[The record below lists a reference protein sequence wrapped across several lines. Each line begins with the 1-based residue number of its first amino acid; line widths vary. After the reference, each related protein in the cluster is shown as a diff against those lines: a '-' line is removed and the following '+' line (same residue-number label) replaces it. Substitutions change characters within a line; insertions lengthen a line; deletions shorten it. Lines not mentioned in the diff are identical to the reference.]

1 MKMSQSILGRAKITM
16 GAIAIGVIALTSV
29 TSVYA
34 ANTID
39 TTLLATCDLK
49 AEGWSGARSIA
60 KMAAGEKIVFYPQKF
75 GSDTEYNYMKRNK
88 TSQYGYVDHNYVD
101 Y

>member
-34 ANTID
+34 ANTKN
-39 TTLLATCDLK
+39 TYLLDNC
-49 AEGWSGARSIA
+49 
-60 KMAAGEKIVFYPQKF
+60 VFK
-75 GSDTEYNYMKRNK
+75 S
-88 TSQYGYVDHNYVD
+88 
-101 Y
+101 

>member
-34 ANTID
+34 ATTVD
-39 TTLLATCDLK
+39 TKLLAACDLK
-49 AEGWSGARSIA
+49 AEGWSGGRTIA
-60 KMAAGEKIVFYPQKF
+60 NMAKDEKIVFYPEKF
-75 GSDTEYNYMKRNK
+75 GTDTEYNYMKRK
-88 TSQYGYVDHNYVD
+88 KKSQYGYVDHNYVD

>member
-1 MKMSQSILGRAKITM
+1 MKISQSILGRAKIVM
-16 GAIAIGVIALTSV
+16 GAIAIGVITLTSV
-29 TSVYA
+29 TCVYA

-39 TTLLATCDLK
+39 TTLLAACDLK

-60 KMAAGEKIVFYPQKF
+60 KMAKGEEIVFYPEKF
-75 GSDTEYNYMKRNK
+75 GTDTEYNYMKRK
-88 TSQYGYVDHNYVD
+88 KKSQYGYVDHNYVD